1 MRTLLCAGLLGLIAL
16 VSAAAVADDR
26 LRIVAAPELPQSEQK
41 ALTIGSGALIG
52 AVAGY
57 LLPFRFA
64 ALVGAVAGGA
74 VAHWWYNRE
83 IADYQPLVRQ
93 NGH

>member
-1 MRTLLCAGLLGLIAL
+1 VRWASRADRL

-26 LRIVAAPELPQSEQK
+26 LRIVAAPELPQQNE

-52 AVAGY
+52 AAAGY

-74 VAHWWYNRE
+74 VAHWWYNQQ
-83 IADYQPLVRQ
+83 IADY
-93 NGH
+93 